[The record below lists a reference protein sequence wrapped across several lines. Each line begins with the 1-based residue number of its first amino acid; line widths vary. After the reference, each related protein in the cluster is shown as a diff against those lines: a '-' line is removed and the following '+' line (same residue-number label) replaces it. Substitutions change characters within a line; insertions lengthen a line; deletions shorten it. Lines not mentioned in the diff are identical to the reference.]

1 VIAERAE
8 DSMKSVTTTTFD
20 PEKFLA
26 KVNNGHTV
34 CEYVEG
40 NVLFSQGD
48 RADSVFFIRKGKIKI
63 TVISRRGKEAVVGIL
78 EAGSF
83 FGESALTGQ
92 QLRTSIATALE
103 GCTIVRLAATE
114 MSRIL
119 HEEPT
124 VSGYFIAHLLS
135 RNLRIEED
143 LVDQLFN
150 SSEKRLARMLLLLSN
165 YGKEGKPI
173 PVIPDVTQEML
184 AEMIGTT
191 RSRVSFFMNKFRKL
205 GFISY
210 NGTLE
215 VHSSLINVVLYD

>member
-1 VIAERAE
+1 MTIDER
-8 DSMKSVTTTTFD
+8 TFD
-20 PEKFLA
+20 AETVLA
-26 KVNNGHTV
+26 KAGQGHTT
-34 CEYVEG
+34 ELAEG
-40 NVLFSQGD
+40 EIVYGQGD
-48 RADSVFFIRKGKIKI
+48 PADAVFFIRQGKIKI
-63 TVISRRGKEAVVGIL
+63 TVVSRRGKEAMVGIL
-78 EAGSF
+78 EAGNF
-83 FGESALTGQ
+83 FGEAVLTGQ
-92 QLRTSIATALE
+92 HIRTSIATTMEKCL
-103 GCTIVRLAATE
+103 IVRLPTTD
-114 MSRIL
+114 MRRIL
-119 HEEPT
+119 TREPAFA
-124 VSGYFIAHLLS
+124 GFFIAHLLS

-173 PVIPDVTQEML
+173 PVVPDVTQEML

-215 VHSSLINVVLYD
+215 VHSSLLNVVLFD

>member
-1 VIAERAE
+1 MSSVAIAP
-8 DSMKSVTTTTFD
+8 FD
-20 PEKFLA
+20 PEAFLA
-26 KVNNGHTV
+26 KAGRGHSV
-34 CEYVEG
+34 AEYGDGEVVFG
-40 NVLFSQGD
+40 QGD
-48 RADSVFFIRKGKIKI
+48 PADAVFFVRQGKVKI

-78 EAGSF
+78 ESGNF
-83 FGESALTGQ
+83 FGEAVLTGQ
-92 QLRTSIATALE
+92 QVRTSIATAMGNCL
-103 GCTIVRLAATE
+103 IVRLAAAE
-114 MSRIL
+114 MTRVL
-119 HEEPT
+119 TEEPT
-124 VSGYFIAHLLS
+124 FSGFFIAHLLS

-191 RSRVSFFMNKFRKL
+191 RSRVSFFMNKFRKM

-215 VHSSLINVVLYD
+215 VHSSLLNVVLYD

>member
-1 VIAERAE
+1 MTLATNGE
-8 DSMKSVTTTTFD
+8 FD
-20 PEKFLA
+20 PNMFLA
-26 KVNNGHTV
+26 KAGAGHSSA
-34 CEYVEG
+34 EFAEG
-40 NVLFSQGD
+40 QIVFGQGD
-48 RADSVFFIRKGKIKI
+48 PADAVYFIRQGKIKI
-63 TVISRRGKEAVVGIL
+63 TVVSRRGKEALVGIL
-78 EAGSF
+78 EAGNF
-83 FGESALTGQ
+83 FGEAVLTGQ
-92 QLRTSIATALE
+92 QIRTSIATTMEKCIL
-103 GCTIVRLAATE
+103 VRLPTKE
-114 MSRIL
+114 MRRIL
-119 HEEPT
+119 HKEPIF
-124 VSGYFIAHLLS
+124 SGFFIAHLLS

-173 PVIPDVTQEML
+173 PVVPDVTQEML

-215 VHSSLINVVLYD
+215 VHSSLLNIVLHD